1 MTTAIGFDI
10 GGTKISAA
18 FIVGEEIEEE
28 RVIEYSRA
36 SFISDMTSLYLDLC
50 NRFSKPEAVG
60 VCCAG
65 LVDSAN
71 GIVRFAGNLKL
82 KDFPLRE
89 ELRTSLGV
97 GVQLEN
103 DAKSAVWGEYQ
114 FSKDKL
120 GSNVAGLI
128 LGTGVGGALIVN
140 GKLVHGKHGFAG
152 EFGHIKV
159 SNTNAICACG
169 QMGCLETVASGTGLE
184 TDFFHQSG
192 KELSARE
199 IYQLAEKGDESA
211 LESFAKVGVAVGEV
225 VAQLATTL
233 DVDEILI
240 GGGFGATLPLWQA
253 VALKT
258 AQNQVLGSGHRSLP
272 GLVPAVLGNK
282 AGLLGV
288 ARLALS

>member
-18 FIVGEEIEEE
+18 FIVGEDIQEE
-28 RVIEYSRA
+28 RVIEYSRD
-36 SFISDMTSLYLDLC
+36 SFISDMTSLYLELC
-50 NRFSKPEAVG
+50 NKFSRPAAVG

-71 GIVRFAGNLKL
+71 GIVRFAGNLNL
-82 KDFPLRE
+82 QDFPLRK
-89 ELRTSLGV
+89 ELKTSLGLDV
-97 GVQLEN
+97 LLEN

-128 LGTGVGGALIVN
+128 LGTGVGGALIVDE
-140 GKLVHGKHGFAG
+140 KLVHGRHGFAG

-159 SNTNAICACG
+159 SNSNAICACG
-169 QMGCLETVASGTGLE
+169 QRGCLETVASGTGLE
-184 TDFFHQSG
+184 ADFADRSG
-192 KELSARE
+192 KALSARE
-199 IYQLAEKGDESA
+199 IYQLAEKGNELA
-211 LESFAKVGVAVGEV
+211 LESFAKVAVAVGEV

-233 DVDEILI
+233 DVDDILI
-240 GGGFGATLPLWQA
+240 GGGFGATLSVWQE

-258 AQNQVLGSGHRSLP
+258 AQNHVLGSKHRSLP
-272 GLVPAVLGNK
+272 GFVPALLGNK
-282 AGLLGV
+282 AGVLGV
-288 ARLALS
+288 AKLALA